1 MDALLKINGS
11 HRGCHIRV
19 GYEFSVIFSNAEDE
33 AWSQYKHL
41 HDLEYLIETNVSP
54 RF

>member
-11 HRGCHIRV
+11 HRGCHTIV
-19 GYEFSVIFSNAEDE
+19 GYEFSVILPNAENE
-33 AWSQYKHL
+33 AWSQHKYL